1 MLIATFSI
9 SKFFTGCWTTLCELS
24 PWLLLGMLISGI
36 LHVVLPKSF
45 VRRRFRGFGGVIKS
59 VLLGVPLPLCSC
71 GVIPAGIGLKNDG
84 ASDGASVGFL
94 ISTPQTG
101 IDSVLVSASFF
112 GWPFAIFKMVAA
124 AATGIVGGWLTEV
137 SSDPESELIHESD
150 ESHAGDGS
158 TEATKTCSTLPR
170 SHTAWIGELW
180 AHSMEVLQ
188 SIWLWLL
195 IGVFVSALIG
205 ASGFEGIIKQVGEG
219 GMLLSMLLMLVISI
233 PLYVCATASVPIAA
247 ALVTSGLP
255 PAVALVFLMAGP
267 ATNLTTMGA
276 IRKRFG
282 WRVLGIYLGTL
293 IVGSFLSAFLFDW
306 VLSAHVG
313 AGGIHGHQ
321 HNNWWSALS
330 AMVVLLLIGRIVS
343 RRVFAPQHIENSSTV
358 ELHVT
363 GMNCSSCV
371 NRLETAVGQM
381 AGVDSVRVD
390 LGRGVASVNGKV
402 STREI
407 TTVVEGLGFGVAG
420 AKAAAG
426 VSQTR

>member
-1 MLIATFSI
+1 MIFAAFSI
-9 SKFFTGCWTTLCELS
+9 SKFLTGCWTTLCELS

-45 VRRRFRGFGGVIKS
+45 VRRRFRGFGGVVKS

-84 ASDGASVGFL
+84 ASDGAAVGFL

-112 GWPFAIFKMVAA
+112 GWPFAIFKMFAA
-124 AATGIVGGWLTEV
+124 AVTGILGGWLTEV
-137 SSDPESELIHESD
+137 SGESETELDQKSVDCHTDDCSAE
-150 ESHAGDGS
+150 E
-158 TEATKTCSTLPR
+158 TEARPALLR
-170 SHTAWIGELW
+170 SRTAWIGELW
-180 AHSMEVLQ
+180 AHAMEVLQ

-195 IGVFVSALIG
+195 VGVLVSALI
-205 ASGFEGIIKQVGEG
+205 SSLGFEGFVKQVGEG
-219 GMLLSMLLMLVISI
+219 GLLLSMLLMLVIAI
-233 PLYVCATASVPIAA
+233 PIYVCATASIPIAA

-293 IVGSFLSAFLFDW
+293 IVGSFVSAFLFDW
-306 VLSAHVG
+306 VLTAQVG
-313 AGGIHGHQ
+313 AGAIHGH
-321 HNNWWSALS
+321 HNNWWSTLS
-330 AMVVLLLIGRIVS
+330 AIVVLLLIGRIVL
-343 RRVFAPQHIENSSTV
+343 RKFFVPQHVENSSTV
-358 ELHVT
+358 ELFVI

-371 NRLETAVGQM
+371 SRIETAVGAM

-390 LGRGVASVNGKV
+390 LGRGVASVNGEV
-402 STREI
+402 STGEI
-407 TTVVEGLGFGVAG
+407 ATVVEGLGFEVTGVEG
-420 AKAAAG
+420 AAD
-426 VSQTR
+426 

>member
-1 MLIATFSI
+1 M
-9 SKFFTGCWTTLCELS
+9 
-24 PWLLLGMLISGI
+24 
-36 LHVVLPKSF
+36 
-45 VRRRFRGFGGVIKS
+45 RRRFRGFGGVVKS

-84 ASDGASVGFL
+84 ASDGAAVGFL

-112 GWPFAIFKMVAA
+112 GWPFAIFKMFAA
-124 AATGIVGGWLTEV
+124 AVTGILGGWLTEV
-137 SSDPESELIHESD
+137 SGESETELDQKSVDCHTD
-150 ESHAGDGS
+150 DCS
-158 TEATKTCSTLPR
+158 TEETEARPALRR
-170 SHTAWIGELW
+170 SRTAWIGELW
-180 AHSMEVLQ
+180 AHAMEVLQ

-195 IGVFVSALIG
+195 VGVLVSALI
-205 ASGFEGIIKQVGEG
+205 SSFGFEGFIKQVGEG
-219 GMLLSMLLMLVISI
+219 GLLLSMLLMLVIAI

-293 IVGSFLSAFLFDW
+293 IVGSFVSAFLFDW
-306 VLSAHVG
+306 VLTAQVG
-313 AGGIHGHQ
+313 SGAIHGHH
-321 HNNWWSALS
+321 HNNWWSTLS
-330 AMVVLLLIGRIVS
+330 AIVVLLLIGRIVL
-343 RRVFAPQHIENSSTV
+343 RKFFVPQHIENSSTV
-358 ELHVT
+358 ELFVT

-371 NRLETAVGQM
+371 SRIETTVGAM

-390 LGRGVASVNGKV
+390 LGRGVASVNGEV
-402 STREI
+402 STGELA
-407 TTVVEGLGFGVAG
+407 TVVEGLGFGVSE
-420 AKAAAG
+420 AKGKA
-426 VSQTR
+426 S

>member
-1 MLIATFSI
+1 MLIAAFSI
-9 SKFFTGCWTTLCELS
+9 LRFFTGCWTTLCELS

-45 VRRRFRGFGGVIKS
+45 VRRRFRGFGGVVKS

-112 GWPFAIFKMVAA
+112 GWPFAIFKMFAA
-124 AATGIVGGWLTEV
+124 AVTGIVGGWLTEV
-137 SSDPESELIHESD
+137 SGEPEPELAQEPT
-150 ESHAGDGS
+150 ESHASGCSAG
-158 TEATKTCSTLPR
+158 ETKTLPALPR
-170 SHTAWIGELW
+170 SRTAWVGELW
-180 AHSMEVLQ
+180 SHAMEVLQ

-195 IGVFVSALIG
+195 VGVLVSALIG
-205 ASGFEGIIKQVGEG
+205 SFGFEGFIKQVGEG
-219 GMLLSMLLMLVISI
+219 GLLLSMLLMLVIAI

-247 ALVTSGLP
+247 ALVSSGLP

-276 IRKRFG
+276 IRTRFG
-282 WRVLGIYLGTL
+282 WRVLGVYLGTL
-293 IVGSFLSAFLFDW
+293 IAGSFVSAFLFDW
-306 VLSAHVG
+306 VLSARMG
-313 AGGIHGHQ
+313 TGGIHHH

-330 AMVVLLLIGRIVS
+330 AIVVLLLIGHVVLRK
-343 RRVFAPQHIENSSTV
+343 FLAPQHIENASTV
-358 ELHVT
+358 ELFVT

-371 NRLETAVGQM
+371 SRIETAVGKL

-390 LGRGVASVNGKV
+390 LGRGVASFNGQV
-402 STREI
+402 STGEVV
-407 TTVVEGLGFGVAG
+407 TVVEGLGFEVTGVEG
-420 AKAAAG
+420 KA
-426 VSQTR
+426 S